1 MKYLIIT
8 LILLSAFPAHA
19 IINVDGVSYTKE
31 EYDIKKSKLIVGVRN
46 RNIDASTRDLIILLN
61 MMIRECAG
69 KQLTVNGRLTWD
81 ILLNK
86 FEKGC

>member
-1 MKYLIIT
+1 MKYLIII

-19 IINVDGVSYTKE
+19 IINVDGISYTEK
-31 EYDIKKSKLIVGVRN
+31 EYDIKKSELIIKVRN